1 MKYTKDQFNRV
12 LICFEDTTEVAKL
25 FGKTCFICFHLY
37 DDYDALLKL
46 KPCKKYCP
54 FYNGLFV
61 KECTVHHDAA
71 YWQFAKE
78 KFIIENE
85 PQD

>member
-1 MKYTKDQFNRV
+1 MKYTKEQFAEV
-12 LICFEDTTEVAKL
+12 IECFDLTIRYALKYNK
-25 FGKTCFICFHLY
+25 FAAFDCFPLGRNS
-37 DDYDALLKL
+37 
-46 KPCKKYCP
+46 CKKYCP
-54 FYNGLFV
+54 LFGGRDFG
-61 KECTVHHDAA
+61 ECYFAHGAE